1 MKSLEDGVSLCEKYN
16 LDGFMIGR
24 AIFNNPWVFSG
35 RNKISKKE
43 RVQTFIKHLE
53 LFETFWGDSKPF
65 SCQKKYVK
73 AYLSDFD
80 GANEFRQELLRVD
93 TLGEMMRLLKLSIA

>member
-1 MKSLEDGVSLCEKYN
+1 MEMHVMEIDITVNGEPHHVEIDGDMRLIDLLVS
-16 LDGFMIGR
+16 I
-24 AIFNNPWVFSG
+24 
-35 RNKISKKE
+35 
-43 RVQTFIKHLE
+43 
-53 LFETFWGDSKPF
+53 LFVRFCIEILS
-65 SCQKKYVK
+65 YVK